1 MILQIAKPYEN
12 YYLDTA
18 NGDVYSIA
26 HPAHRGKLYKL
37 KPNKNGKITLYM
49 YGSKVRTLFTSAMLM
64 KRLTTNTFA
73 QLSVKDDGAS
83 SKLPHITPIPGR
95 FKRLPDSYKNFVYDT
110 VDKNLYSLK
119 TGKVRLLKPVLHRKE
134 DGWQIALSSSYMSY
148 EFLSIEKVIEL
159 ASRGEAYTMESS
171 STFLLTKNRKPIR
184 TALTEYDLEDYA
196 RSEIKIF
203 PGEYEIWERKG
214 SMQLIP
220 ESIQYVTD

>member
-1 MILQIAKPYEN
+1 MILQIAKPYSN

-26 HPAHRGKLYKL
+26 HPAHKGKLFKL
-37 KPNKNGKITLYM
+37 TPNKKGKFNLYM
-49 YGSKVRTLFTSAMLM
+49 YGSKVRSLFTSAMLM

-73 QLSVKDDGAS
+73 QLSVKDDDAS
-83 SKLPHITPIPGR
+83 AKLPHITPIPGR
-95 FKRLPDSYKNFVYDT
+95 FKRLPNSYRNFVYDT

-119 TGKVRLLKPVLHRKE
+119 TGNIRLLKPVLHRKE
-134 DGWQIALSSSYMSY
+134 DGWQIAIASSYQSN
-148 EFLSIEKVIEL
+148 EFLSIAKVTEL
-159 ASRGEAYTMESS
+159 ASQGEAYTIEST

-196 RSEIKIF
+196 RVEIKIF

>member
-26 HPAHRGKLYKL
+26 HPAHKGKLYKL
-37 KPNKNGKITLYM
+37 KPNKNGKIALYM
-49 YGSKVRTLFTSAMLM
+49 YGSKVRSLFTSAMLM
-64 KRLTTNTFA
+64 KRLTTNTFG
-73 QLSVKDDGAS
+73 QSSIKDDNITDI
-83 SKLPHITPIPGR
+83 LNITPIPGR
-95 FKRLPDSYKNFVYDT
+95 FKRLPESYASFVYDT
-110 VDKNLYSLK
+110 IDKNLYSIK
-119 TGKVRLLKPVLHRKE
+119 TGNMRLLKPALHRKE
-134 DGWQIALSSSYMSY
+134 EGWQIALSSSYMSY
-148 EFLSIEKVIEL
+148 EFLSIVKVIEL
-159 ASRGEAYTMESS
+159 ASRGNAYTIQSS

-184 TALTEYDLEDYA
+184 TALTEYDLQDYA